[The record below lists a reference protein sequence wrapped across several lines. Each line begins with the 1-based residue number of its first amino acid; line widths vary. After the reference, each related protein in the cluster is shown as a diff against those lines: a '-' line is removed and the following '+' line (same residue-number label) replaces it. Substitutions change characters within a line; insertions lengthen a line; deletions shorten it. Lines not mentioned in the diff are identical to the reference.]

1 MEEESFSIFLN
12 NLKNSLDNNKID
24 MLNGMSTE
32 TYTCAQAERILST
45 FNLGDLRVDAL
56 EILSTKLED
65 PENKGKIM
73 VAFQNDSANTKT
85 NAYKIINRIKVA
97 SNKPNPVPAKKA
109 ATRESYIPPDDDG
122 DIVNKPNPAS
132 AKKAKPIEIS
142 GKLEIYGAPMVGSC
156 LAPKTFMPHDRVV
169 FSFITDRNIQE
180 ILLPKVEIWISECKN
195 WNVLTCAKPY
205 LKMEKEIIEDY
216 LIYPFERKGP
226 VTAHYTT
233 IFDIDDFL
241 SDYGKVKIPT
251 KYRFYHI
258 EVIYRG
264 KLIARDIIKITDKLG
279 ECNGE

>member
-1 MEEESFSIFLN
+1 MEEESFSIFLH

-97 SNKPNPVPAKKA
+97 SNKPNPAPAKKA
-109 ATRESYIPPDDDG
+109 ATRESYIPPDDD

-132 AKKAKPIEIS
+132 AKKAKPIELS
-142 GKLEIYGAPMVGSC
+142 GKVNLEKASGCGYLG
-156 LAPKTFMPHDRVV
+156 PKVFHIDDEVR
-169 FSFITDRNIQE
+169 FSFRANK
-180 ILLPKVEIWISECKN
+180 PVETTKLHTWISECESSSDKSCY
-195 WNVLTCAKPY
+195 TPY
-205 LKMEKEIIEDY
+205 LKLEK
-216 LIYPFERKGP
+216 
-226 VTAHYTT
+226 
-233 IFDIDDFL
+233 DILPDWDSFAYENAISLKSFL
-241 SDYGKVKIPT
+241 SNLGKVRVPT
-251 KYRFYHI
+251 RNNFFHI
-258 EVIYRG
+258 AI
-264 KLIARDIIKITDKLG
+264 IIKEKIVAEDTFEVRQMCD
-279 ECNGE
+279 